1 MINTYMAKD
10 NTFIRDAVEN
20 INRINGNETLLD
32 LLLEFEK
39 ILDETGIYAYKNW
52 SLGEVVEGPLL
63 ERHWF
68 NVTLMYPHGNM
79 PDPEAMRRLNKQ
91 GCKVE
96 YVKDQIEFPRK
107 VKSLEDIEDLRSKT
121 PKTDTKDVWLVK
133 IEMPRRFIENFDDR
147 SLEISGKDIDMS
159 SLNQAYD
166 EGLGDGSAAQQQGQ
180 DIQMDA
186 TAAMGAP
193 IDAEPPAA

>member
-1 MINTYMAKD
+1 
-10 NTFIRDAVEN
+10 
-20 INRINGNETLLD
+20 
-32 LLLEFEK
+32 
-39 ILDETGIYAYKNW
+39 
-52 SLGEVVEGPLL
+52 
-63 ERHWF
+63 
-68 NVTLMYPHGNM
+68 MYPHSNM
-79 PDPEAMRRLNKQ
+79 PDPDAMRRLNKQ

-96 YVKDQIEFPRK
+96 YVKDQIEVPRK
-107 VKSLEDIEDLRSKT
+107 VKSLEDIADLKSKT
-121 PKTDTKDVWLVK
+121 PKTETKDVWLVK

-186 TAAMGAP
+186 TADMGAP

>member
-1 MINTYMAKD
+1 MGLD
-10 NTFIRDAVEN
+10 NTFIKNAVEN

-52 SLGEVVEGPLL
+52 ASGEVVEGPLL

-68 NVTLMYPHGNM
+68 GVTLMYPHAMM
-79 PDPEAMRRLNKQ
+79 PDPDALRRLHKQ

-96 YVKDQIEFPRK
+96 YIKEQVEVPRK
-107 VKSLEDIEDLRSKT
+107 VKSLEDIEDLQSKK

-133 IEMPRRFIENFDDR
+133 IEMPRRFVENFDDR

-166 EGLGDGSAAQQQGQ
+166 EGIIDPNQATQQGQ
-180 DIQMDA
+180 D
-186 TAAMGAP
+186 AAAPVALEPMGAP
-193 IDAEPPAA
+193 ADEPAA

>member
-1 MINTYMAKD
+1 MGLD
-10 NTFIRDAVEN
+10 NQFIKDAVEN

-52 SLGEVVEGPLL
+52 SIGEVVEGPLL

-68 NVTLMYPHGNM
+68 NVTLMYPHDNM
-79 PDPEAMRRLNKQ
+79 PDPDAIRRLHKQ
-91 GCKVE
+91 GCTVN
-96 YVKDQIEFPRK
+96 YVKEQIEVPRK
-107 VKSLEDIEDLRSKT
+107 VKSLEDIEDLQSKT
-121 PKTDTKDVWLVK
+121 PKTEKKDVWLVK

-147 SLEISGKDIDMS
+147 SLEISGKDVDMS

-166 EGLGDGSAAQQQGQ
+166 EGLDDQNAAVQQGQ
-180 DIQMDA
+180 D
-186 TAAMGAP
+186 AAAPAPIEPMGAP
-193 IDAEPPAA
+193 ADEPPA

>member
-1 MINTYMAKD
+1 MGLD
-10 NTFIRDAVEN
+10 NTFIKDAVEN

-52 SLGEVVEGPLL
+52 SLGEVVVGPLL

-68 NVTLMYPHGNM
+68 SVTLMYPHKQM
-79 PDPEAMRRLNKQ
+79 PDPDAMRRLTKQ

-96 YVKDQIEFPRK
+96 YVKEQVETPVK
-107 VKSLEDIEDLRSKT
+107 VKSIEDIEDLQSKT
-121 PKTDTKDVWLVK
+121 PKTEKKDVWLVK

-147 SLEISGKDIDMS
+147 SLEISGKDIDMQA
-159 SLNQAYD
+159 LNQAYA
-166 EGLGDGSAAQQQGQ
+166 EGLDDQNDAKQQGQ
-180 DIQMDA
+180 AVTM
-186 TAAMGAP
+186 
-193 IDAEPPAA
+193 EPPADIGAPVDEPAA

>member
-1 MINTYMAKD
+1 MAKD

-52 SLGEVVEGPLL
+52 ALGEVVEGPLL

-68 NVTLMYPHGNM
+68 NVTLMYPQNNM
-79 PDPEAMRRLNKQ
+79 PDPDAIRRLSKQ

-96 YVKDQIEFPRK
+96 YVKDQVEIPRK
-107 VKSLEDIEDLRSKT
+107 VKSLEDIEDLKSKT
-121 PKTDTKDVWLVK
+121 PKTETKNIWLVK

-166 EGLGDGSAAQQQGQ
+166 EGLGGDGRAAQQEGQ
-180 DIQMDA
+180 DIAMDA
-186 TAAMGAP
+186 TADMGAP
-193 IDAEPPAA
+193 VDSEPPAA

>member
-1 MINTYMAKD
+1 MAKD

-52 SLGEVVEGPLL
+52 SIGEVVEGPLL

-68 NVTLMYPHGNM
+68 SVTLMYPYKNM
-79 PDPEAMRRLNKQ
+79 PDPDAMRRLTKQ
-91 GCKVE
+91 GCTVD
-96 YVKDQIEFPRK
+96 YVKEQIEIPVK
-107 VKSLEDIEDLRSKT
+107 VKSLADIADLQSKT
-121 PKTDTKDVWLVK
+121 PKTEKKDIWLVK

-147 SLEISGKDIDMS
+147 SLEISGKDIDMQA
-159 SLNQAYD
+159 LNQAYD
-166 EGLGDGSAAQQQGQ
+166 EGLNDQNAAQQQGQ
-180 DIQMDA
+180 DVQVDA
-186 TAAMGAP
+186 TADMGAP
-193 IDAEPPAA
+193 IDAEPPPA

>member
-1 MINTYMAKD
+1 MGLD
-10 NTFIRDAVEN
+10 NQFIKDAVEN

-52 SLGEVVEGPLL
+52 SIGEVVEGPLL

-68 NVTLMYPHGNM
+68 NVTLMYPHDNM
-79 PDPEAMRRLNKQ
+79 PDPDAIRRLHKQ
-91 GCKVE
+91 GCTVN
-96 YVKDQIEFPRK
+96 YVKEQIEVPRK
-107 VKSLEDIEDLRSKT
+107 VKSLEDIEDLQSKT
-121 PKTDTKDVWLVK
+121 PKTEKKDVWLVK

-147 SLEISGKDIDMS
+147 SLEISCNDVDMS

-166 EGLGDGSAAQQQGQ
+166 EGLDDQNAAVQQGQ
-180 DIQMDA
+180 D
-186 TAAMGAP
+186 AAAPAPIEPMGAP
-193 IDAEPPAA
+193 ADEPPA